1 MILPNR
7 AIRLLWPDY
16 PRAEFVRTAFIRFTF
31 RCNLWSGSIFLFF
44 SLVKPRERT
53 LGQHPIL
60 GRFEK
65 FGSDDSK
72 CSQSEMRLHS
82 VFDVSH
88 FPHHVSGDQMFSGV
102 GKAGIL
108 LLGLIELCQT
118 QFEGA
123 FVKAVKPSMM
133 SLGACSVQLWALCT
147 LVLSEA
153 WAVDYRPFNF
163 GS

>member
-1 MILPNR
+1 
-7 AIRLLWPDY
+7 
-16 PRAEFVRTAFIRFTF
+16 
-31 RCNLWSGSIFLFF
+31 
-44 SLVKPRERT
+44 
-53 LGQHPIL
+53 
-60 GRFEK
+60 
-65 FGSDDSK
+65 
-72 CSQSEMRLHS
+72 MRLHS

-133 SLGACSVQLWALCT
+133 SLGACSVQL
-147 LVLSEA
+147 
-153 WAVDYRPFNF
+153 
-163 GS
+163 